1 MASILEI
8 SEINGILRSNQN
20 LQSPM
25 SSIKDFAGKTVFI
38 TGATRGIGLAIA
50 KKLGAHG
57 ARIVVTGKT
66 TEPHPKLEG
75 TISSAVESLH
85 ALGAEAIGIPMDI
98 RDEDQ
103 VKNAVESTASHF
115 GGIDILI
122 NNASAID
129 LSDTL
134 SLSMKRYD
142 LMHHINTRGTFM
154 ASKYCLPWLL
164 KSPNPHILTLSPP
177 LNVSERWWGQHLAYT
192 LAKYGM
198 SLITRGLAEEFKESG
213 LGANAL
219 WPRTTI
225 ATAAIRNLLGGEEII
240 RMSRKPEIMADAAY
254 YILKKNAREYTGQ
267 FLIDDEVLMQEGILD
282 LSEYAVTPG
291 SELMP
296 DIFL

>member
-1 MASILEI
+1 
-8 SEINGILRSNQN
+8 
-20 LQSPM
+20 M
-25 SSIKDFAGKTVFI
+25 SSPKDFDGKTIFI

-50 KKLGAHG
+50 KKLGTHG

-66 TEPHPKLEG
+66 TEPHPRLEG

-85 ALGAEAIGIPMDI
+85 TLGADAIGIPMDI
-98 RDEDQ
+98 REEDQ
-103 VKNAVESTASHF
+103 VKNAVESAASHF

-142 LMHHINTRGTFM
+142 LMHQINTRGTFM

-198 SLITRGLAEEFKESG
+198 SLITRGLAEEFKEAG

-254 YILKKNAREYTGQ
+254 HILKRNAREWSGH
-267 FLIDDEVLMQEGILD
+267 FFIDDEVLMSEGILD
-282 LSEYAVTPG
+282 LSGYSVTPG